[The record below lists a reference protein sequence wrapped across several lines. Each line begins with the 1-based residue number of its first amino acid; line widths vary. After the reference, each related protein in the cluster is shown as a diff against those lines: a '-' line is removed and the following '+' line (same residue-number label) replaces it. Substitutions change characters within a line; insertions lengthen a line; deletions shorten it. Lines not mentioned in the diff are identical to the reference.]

1 MTDDDDAP
9 KKKPDRRAGDAAVL
23 ALSEGLLAA
32 MGKTASPSD
41 LKMLRDVVETYPDD
55 GRDGAGEVVASLVGL
70 LNDLLASRQ
79 SDRQA
84 LAVHIRAWR
93 FMVSRKP
100 DKAERAKV
108 MLGLK
113 AVRELYAPPSK
124 AA

>member
-1 MTDDDDAP
+1 MNDDDHAP
-9 KKKPDRRAGDAAVL
+9 KKPSRRAGDAAVL

-32 MGKTASPSD
+32 MGKAASPSD

-55 GRDGAGEVVASLVGL
+55 GRDGAGEVVASLIGL
-70 LNDLLASRQ
+70 LDDLMATKQ
-79 SDRQA
+79 SDREA
-84 LAVHIRAWR
+84 LAVHVRAWR

-108 MLGLK
+108 MLGLR
-113 AVRELYAPPSK
+113 AVRELYAPPE

>member
-1 MTDDDDAP
+1 MIDEDHTP
-9 KKKPDRRAGDAAVL
+9 KKPSRRAGDAAVL

-32 MGKTASPSD
+32 MGKDASPSD

-55 GRDGAGEVVASLVGL
+55 GRDGAGEVVASLIGL
-70 LNDLLASRQ
+70 LDDLLASKQ
-79 SDRQA
+79 SDREA

-100 DKAERAKV
+100 DKKERAKV

-113 AVRELYAPPSK
+113 SVRDLYAGSE